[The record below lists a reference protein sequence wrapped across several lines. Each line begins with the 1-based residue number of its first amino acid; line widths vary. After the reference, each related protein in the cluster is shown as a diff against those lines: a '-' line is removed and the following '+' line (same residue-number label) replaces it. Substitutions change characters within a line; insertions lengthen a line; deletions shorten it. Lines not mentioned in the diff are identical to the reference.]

1 MLIFNLIMNK
11 NLPKSCKVVAIGI
24 GAAIYFIS
32 GNKRLA
38 TKNLD
43 YLSFVWPFRLIS
55 EPKRLFLGYFVNNT
69 LFILFIFYFTIQ
81 YLKFKL
87 K

>member
-1 MLIFNLIMNK
+1 MIIFDLIINI
-11 NLPKSCKVVAIGI
+11 NLPESFKVFAIGI

-43 YLSFVWPFRLIS
+43 YLSFVWPFSLIS
-55 EPKRLFLGYFVNNT
+55 EPKRLFWGILSTILYLYYLYSIL
-69 LFILFIFYFTIQ
+69 LFNI
-81 YLKFKL
+81 
-87 K
+87 

>member
-1 MLIFNLIMNK
+1 MLIFNLVMNK

-55 EPKRLFLGYFVNNT
+55 EPKRLFWGILSTILYLYYLYSIL
-69 LFILFIFYFTIQ
+69 LFNI
-81 YLKFKL
+81 
-87 K
+87 